1 MNLADLALTVIT
13 TINSAQAAELQR
25 ADYEA
30 LLKGHDWEF
39 DRSDDHR
46 VWTRGH
52 YERQALRAMQQRLD
66 PEFATWNRLA
76 PPEFRI
82 EDVPL

>member
-30 LLKGHDWEF
+30 LLKGHDWQY
-39 DRSDDHR
+39 DRADDHR